1 MESFTPFLDTVN
13 RLRARVRGGFLR
25 RQSSLLLKGFTIVEM
40 LVSVGIILII
50 TSIVLLGQNNFNR
63 NLVLMDTTYTIAS
76 TVRQAQSLGL
86 ASRKFGSTQNSGY
99 GVYFYTAASG
109 SSYLLFADT
118 LPSTANTRAGKCPGR
133 AGTGLE
139 AKSGNCT
146 YDSAPEQ
153 VTSYTL
159 NRGFKISNFCGVEL
173 PAAGGARR
181 CSGSG
186 VNPIDALH
194 ISFLRPSTQ
203 TTILGVSSGTIIEMV
218 SADIHISSPDG
229 TYERCVNI
237 SKVGQVSVGVC
248 P

>member
-1 MESFTPFLDTVN
+1 MEPLTSFLDTRN
-13 RLRARVRGGFLR
+13 RLHAHVRGGFR
-25 RQSSLLLKGFTIVEM
+25 RSRPAPPLKGFTIVEM

-50 TSIVLLGQNNFNR
+50 TSVVLLGQNSFNR
-63 NLVLMDTTYTIAS
+63 NLVLVDTTYTIAS

-99 GVYFYTAASG
+99 GVHFYTAANG
-109 SSYLLFADT
+109 ISYLLFADT
-118 LPSTANTRAGKCPGR
+118 LPSTGTSRAGKCPGR
-133 AGTGLE
+133 SGTGLE

-153 VTSYTL
+153 VTSHTL
-159 NRGFKISNFCGVEL
+159 NRGFKIANFCGVEL

-181 CSGSG
+181 CSASG
-186 VNPIDALH
+186 VNPLSDMD

-203 TTILGVSSGTIIEMV
+203 TTILGVSSGTIVEMV
-218 SADIHISSPDG
+218 SADIHITSPDG
-229 TYERCVNI
+229 AYERCVNV